1 MGVVG
6 NRAGTPERPSVT
18 IGSPV
23 FTKEGADMRPWNRYL
38 AAMAALLILTL
49 TACAGDDDSADDTSH
64 ESSADQAAPDQPAP
78 NQPDAEQT
86 GEDASDGGGAAAA
99 DGDDGIA
106 LDAGTAL
113 SANNVR
119 SDLTGARVIRD
130 ATIDIH
136 VAEFEPAWDRLR
148 RIAGDVGG
156 YVADASTDIAA
167 AAVGA
172 VPDDGVCPEGDCNDG
187 YAVGSATL
195 RVPSARFDEAM
206 DRVIALGEPISQAVQ
221 GTDVSEEFVDLEA
234 RLRHWKRVEVFT
246 LGLMDDAKDI
256 ADSLAIQQRLDTVQ
270 LTIEQIEGRLRF
282 LDARTTFSTITV
294 GLTEAPVVP
303 PAPVETPEPAPIT
316 EAFQQAVDMITAVL
330 AFMIVALAFIVPFGV
345 IGAIGLLGYRL
356 VRRNRPRQVEET

>member
-1 MGVVG
+1 M
-6 NRAGTPERPSVT
+6 T

-23 FTKEGADMRPWNRYL
+23 VTKEGTDMRPWNRYL
-38 AAMAALLILTL
+38 AALAALLILTL

-64 ESSADQAAPDQPAP
+64 ESSADQPAPDQTDTGPT
-78 NQPDAEQT
+78 DTGQT
-86 GEDASDGGGAAAA
+86 GEDASDESGAAAAA

-113 SANNVR
+113 SADNVR
-119 SDLTGARVIRD
+119 TDLTGARVIRD

-136 VAEFEPAWDRLR
+136 VAEFDPAWDRLR

-156 YVADASTDIAA
+156 YVADASTDIEA

-172 VPDDGVCPEGDCNDG
+172 PPDDGACPEGDCDDG

-256 ADSLAIQQRLDTVQ
+256 DDSLAVQQRLDTVQ

-282 LDARTTFSTITV
+282 LDARTSFSTITV

-316 EAFQQAVDMITAVL
+316 EAFQQAVDMIIAVL
-330 AFMIVALAFIVPFGV
+330 AFMIVALAFVVPFGV
-345 IGAIGLLGYRL
+345 IGAIGFLGYRL